1 MLINKKNL
9 LHEEELE
16 KVFIIENVKKLI
28 IIEVEIY
35 PYPLYF
41 YINRKKKNRK

>member
-1 MLINKKNL
+1 MLL
-9 LHEEELE
+9 YEEELE